1 MGLNNLQQRGTR
13 DEGETR
19 GEFRD
24 RAVAAP
30 LKLYMTPAPPRSP
43 AQFRDRAV
51 AAPLKQRSRGR
62 SWRIQA

>member
-1 MGLNNLQQRGTR
+1 
-13 DEGETR
+13 
-19 GEFRD
+19 
-24 RAVAAP
+24 